1 VKYRNVSRRRQSI
14 IKNKIDLTIVN
25 EGVSIATSLLL
36 SVEPSLLLL
45 LLQQFILKLSTRLKT
60 DV

>member
-1 VKYRNVSRRRQSI
+1 MKYRNVSRRRQSI